1 MAAAQSWSSR
11 GQSHSSGG
19 PPTIEWVP
27 IGSLRP
33 NPKNARTHSKKQIAL
48 IKASIETFGQ
58 IKPVVID
65 DNDTI
70 LAGHGFV
77 QAARLTG
84 LTQVSVIRFS
94 HLTETQKRAYL
105 IADNKIAEQAG
116 WDREMLAIELGELID
131 LLPAEDLE
139 VSLTG
144 FEIGEVDLLLA
155 EMAAS
160 RIEREDALP
169 SLPQNAISR
178 QGDLWLLGK
187 HHLSCGDARK
197 SDSFARLM
205 KGALATAVFCDPPY
219 NVRVRSIGG
228 RGKIRHRE
236 FAFASGEMRPA
247 QFRRFLCE
255 TLSNGIRVSTESA
268 VHYVCIDWRHVS
280 DLIDV
285 GRELYDTMLNLV
297 VWNKTNAGQGSFYRS
312 QHELIAVFRTGSH
325 PHRNNVELG
334 RFGRNRSNV
343 WTYAGANTF
352 GNDRMATLAVHPTV
366 KPTALVA
373 DALLDC
379 TAPGDVVL
387 DQFAGAGTTILAAER
402 IGRIAYCL
410 EYEPQYVDVAI
421 MRWQQ
426 LTKLEATLEGDG
438 GSFEE
443 VGQARAKSATRSRD
457 NP

>member
-1 MAAAQSWSSR
+1 MGA
-11 GQSHSSGG
+11 
-19 PPTIEWVP
+19 E
-27 IGSLRP
+27 
-33 NPKNARTHSKKQIAL
+33 K
-48 IKASIETFGQ
+48 FG
-58 IKPVVID
+58 
-65 DNDTI
+65 
-70 LAGHGFV
+70 
-77 QAARLTG
+77 TG
-84 LTQVSVIRFS
+84 
-94 HLTETQKRAYL
+94 
-105 IADNKIAEQAG
+105 
-116 WDREMLAIELGELID
+116 
-131 LLPAEDLE
+131 
-139 VSLTG
+139 
-144 FEIGEVDLLLA
+144 
-155 EMAAS
+155 
-160 RIEREDALP
+160 
-169 SLPQNAISR
+169 
-178 QGDLWLLGK
+178 
-187 HHLSCGDARK
+187 
-197 SDSFARLM
+197 
-205 KGALATAVFCDPPY
+205 
-219 NVRVRSIGG
+219 
-228 RGKIRHRE
+228 E

-379 TAPGDVVL
+379 TAPGDMVL
-387 DQFAGAGTTILAAER
+387 DQFAGSGTTILAAER

-426 LTKLEATLEGDG
+426 LTKLEATLESDG

-443 VGQARAKSATRSRD
+443 VGRARAKSATRSRD
-457 NP
+457 NPLGQSRPGRVTAHGKTIADNGTRDIR